1 MTASIH
7 SPPASPIHAKKP
19 VNTGLSA
26 ETGDKPPEMG
36 GDFALLFA
44 NMMAGAQGQKLA
56 ASADAASPAANE
68 LQAQPLGSKLNI
80 ITTTKPVMSDES
92 LLAFAKSQGL
102 DEKALSLI
110 FQAKPTEAPSDTHT
124 ELEAAANLTITPA
137 VEAASA
143 LNSLNVNTVPSTIT
157 LEAASALNSLNIN
170 TVPSTI
176 TLEAAS
182 ALNSL
187 NVNVDTTSLD
197 VAKLNVATSTTTL
210 DSATTAKLM
219 NSDAALLK
227 VSLANATPEIKP
239 VVQPNTL
246 QLDAES
252 SMSWSVENTEP
263 TKTLLNAAAP
273 VANEVLKPVL
283 FGLNGVRDGII
294 KPTTPAAVELP
305 TAYPEKQSL
314 AASLL
319 FAAPEAAQ
327 FAKRLESKMALL
339 KAPETM
345 FSKAKPTYAISAPL
359 NIEASAVILPD
370 PVLDTLVI
378 DTELTG
384 QELQSVLSHKQETG
398 GENKDTS
405 TPTTSNVSQTDADE
419 RVQQYEKISQR
430 VAEALGQRLSAQ
442 IARGDW
448 KVDLTLKPHNL
459 GNIGIELKM
468 HKGELQASFTASNSA
483 TRDLIVD
490 GLPKLRQTLG
500 NLGMDIAHMD
510 VNNKQERQNGGNS
523 TPGQQQHQGNRGSAS
538 GEIAKTVTTS
548 TPTVAASKTGS
559 TDGLDVLV

>member
-7 SPPASPIHAKKP
+7 SPAASPIHAKKP
-19 VNTGLSA
+19 VNTGLNT

-44 NMMAGAQGQKLA
+44 NMMAGAQGQKVA
-56 ASADAASPAANE
+56 ASDDAASPAASE

-110 FQAKPTEAPSDTHT
+110 FQAKPTGAASDTPK

-137 VEAASA
+137 
-143 LNSLNVNTVPSTIT
+143 
-157 LEAASALNSLNIN
+157 LEAASALNSLNGN
-170 TVPSTI
+170 ADPST
-176 TLEAAS
+176 
-182 ALNSL
+182 
-187 NVNVDTTSLD
+187 LD
-197 VAKLNVATSTTTL
+197 AAKLNIATLPTTLDAATLKVATLPTTL
-210 DSATTAKLM
+210 DSDTTTKLM

-227 VSLANATPEIKP
+227 ASLTNASPEIKP
-239 VVQPNTL
+239 AAQPNTL
-246 QLDAES
+246 QLDADS
-252 SMSWSVENTEP
+252 SISWSVENPEQ
-263 TKTLLNAAAP
+263 TKTLLTSPAP

-294 KPTTPAAVELP
+294 KPTTPAVVVLP

-327 FAKRLESKMALL
+327 FAKRLEAKIALL
-339 KAPETM
+339 KAPENM
-345 FSKAKPTYAISAPL
+345 FSNAKPASVVSTPI
-359 NIEASAVILPD
+359 NIEASAIILPD
-370 PVLDTLVI
+370 PILDTLVI
-378 DTELTG
+378 DTELSG
-384 QELQSVLSHKQETG
+384 QELQSVLSYQQEKAS
-398 GENKDTS
+398 ENNDVSAPS
-405 TPTTSNVSQTDADE
+405 TDNVSQTDADE

-500 NLGMDIAHMD
+500 DLGMDIAHMD

-523 TPGQQQHQGNRGSAS
+523 TPDQQQHQSNRGSAS

>member
-7 SPPASPIHAKKP
+7 SPAASPIHAKKP
-19 VNTGLSA
+19 VNTGLNT

-44 NMMAGAQGQKLA
+44 NMMAGAQGQKVA
-56 ASADAASPAANE
+56 ASDDAASPAASE

-110 FQAKPTEAPSDTHT
+110 FQAKPTGAASDTPT

-137 VEAASA
+137 
-143 LNSLNVNTVPSTIT
+143 
-157 LEAASALNSLNIN
+157 LEAASALNSLNGN
-170 TVPSTI
+170 ADPSTLDAA
-176 TLEAAS
+176 TLKVVTLPTTLDAAT
-182 ALNSL
+182 L
-187 NVNVDTTSLD
+187 
-197 VAKLNVATSTTTL
+197 KVATLPTTL
-210 DSATTAKLM
+210 DSDTTTKLM

-227 VSLANATPEIKP
+227 ASLTNPSPEIKP
-239 VVQPNTL
+239 AAQPNTL
-246 QLDAES
+246 QLDADS
-252 SMSWSVENTEP
+252 SISWSVENAEQ
-263 TKTLLNAAAP
+263 TKTLLTSPTP

-294 KPTTPAAVELP
+294 KPTTPAVVVLP

-327 FAKRLESKMALL
+327 FAKRLEAKIALL
-339 KAPETM
+339 KAPENM
-345 FSKAKPTYAISAPL
+345 LSNAKPASVVSTPI
-359 NIEASAVILPD
+359 NIEASAIILPD
-370 PVLDTLVI
+370 PILDTLVI
-378 DTELTG
+378 DTELSG
-384 QELQSVLSHKQETG
+384 QELQSVLSYQQEKAS
-398 GENKDTS
+398 ENNDVSAPS
-405 TPTTSNVSQTDADE
+405 TDNVSQTDADE

-500 NLGMDIAHMD
+500 DLGMDIAHMD

-523 TPGQQQHQGNRGSAS
+523 TPDQQQHQSNRGSAS

-559 TDGLDVLV
+559 ADGLDVLV

>member
-1 MTASIH
+1 
-7 SPPASPIHAKKP
+7 
-19 VNTGLSA
+19 
-26 ETGDKPPEMG
+26 
-36 GDFALLFA
+36 
-44 NMMAGAQGQKLA
+44 
-56 ASADAASPAANE
+56 
-68 LQAQPLGSKLNI
+68 
-80 ITTTKPVMSDES
+80 MSDES

-110 FQAKPTEAPSDTHT
+110 FQAKPTGAASDTLT
-124 ELEAAANLTITPA
+124 ELEAAANLTTTPTLDA
-137 VEAASA
+137 TSA
-143 LNSLNVNTVPSTIT
+143 INSLNGNG
-157 LEAASALNSLNIN
+157 
-170 TVPSTI
+170 
-176 TLEAAS
+176 
-182 ALNSL
+182 
-187 NVNVDTTSLD
+187 D
-197 VAKLNVATSTTTL
+197 
-210 DSATTAKLM
+210 TTAKLM

-227 VSLANATPEIKP
+227 ASLAHASPEIKP
-239 VVQPNTL
+239 VAQPNTM
-246 QLDAES
+246 QLDADS
-252 SMSWSVENTEP
+252 SMSWSVENADQ
-263 TKTLLNAAAP
+263 TKTLLTSPAP

-294 KPTTPAAVELP
+294 KPTTPAVTVLP

-314 AASLL
+314 AASLI

-327 FAKRLESKMALL
+327 FAKRLEAKMALL
-339 KAPETM
+339 KAPENM
-345 FSKAKPTYAISAPL
+345 FSNAKHASVISAPI

-378 DTELTG
+378 DTELSG
-384 QELQSVLSHKQETG
+384 QELQSVLSHQQEKTS
-398 GENKDTS
+398 ENNDVSAPRTD
-405 TPTTSNVSQTDADE
+405 NVSQTDADE

-500 NLGMDIAHMD
+500 DLGMDIAHMD

-523 TPGQQQHQGNRGSAS
+523 TPDQQQHQANRGSAS

-559 TDGLDVLV
+559 ADGLDVLV

>member
-1 MTASIH
+1 
-7 SPPASPIHAKKP
+7 
-19 VNTGLSA
+19 
-26 ETGDKPPEMG
+26 MG

-56 ASADAASPAANE
+56 ASANAASPAANE

-102 DEKALSLI
+102 DEKALNLI
-110 FQAKPTEAPSDTHT
+110 FQAKPAEAASDTPT
-124 ELEAAANLTITPA
+124 ELETSADLITATTAPSSPA
-137 VEAASA
+137 LDAAST
-143 LNSLNVNTVPSTIT
+143 LNSLN
-157 LEAASALNSLNIN
+157 A
-170 TVPSTI
+170 
-176 TLEAAS
+176 
-182 ALNSL
+182 
-187 NVNVDTTSLD
+187 DTT
-197 VAKLNVATSTTTL
+197 AIEATKLNVATSPTAL
-210 DSATTAKLM
+210 DSATTTKLM

-227 VSLANATPEIKP
+227 ASLANATPEIKP

-252 SMSWSVENTEP
+252 SMSWSVENPEP

-305 TAYPEKQSL
+305 TAYTEKQSL

-327 FAKRLESKMALL
+327 FAKRLEAKMALL

-345 FSKAKPTYAISAPL
+345 FSKAKPTASLSAPS

-500 NLGMDIAHMD
+500 DLGMDIAHMD

-559 TDGLDVLV
+559 EDGLDVLV